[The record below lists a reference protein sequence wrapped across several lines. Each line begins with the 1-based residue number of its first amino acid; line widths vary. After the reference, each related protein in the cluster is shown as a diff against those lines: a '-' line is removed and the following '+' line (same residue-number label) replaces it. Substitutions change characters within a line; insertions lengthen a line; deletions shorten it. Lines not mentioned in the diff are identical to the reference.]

1 MHEDAFHEAED
12 SLDSPKYAVLKWAD
26 FAELSMLANGM
37 YTSKFESLRLKDA
50 EVIRHQDI
58 FAAPAL
64 FEYAQSIR
72 TAIEIMEK
80 CGVKPPEHLQSVADY
95 FMSAGERASK
105 CRTTKLPD

>member
-1 MHEDAFHEAED
+1 MHEDAFHEQVEQ
-12 SLDSPKYAVLKWAD
+12 LEPPKYAVLKWPD
-26 FAELSMLANGM
+26 FARLSLIANGM
-37 YTSKFESLRLKDA
+37 YADDFERSRLKDA

-80 CGVKPPEHLQSVADY
+80 CGVTPPEHLQSVADY
-95 FMSAGERASK
+95 FMAAGERASK

>member
-1 MHEDAFHEAED
+1 MHEDAFHEQGDLEP
-12 SLDSPKYAVLKWAD
+12 PKYAVFKW
-26 FAELSMLANGM
+26 EHYREMSIVANGM
-37 YTSKFESLRLKDA
+37 FAKGFEQMRLKDA

-64 FEYAQSIR
+64 YEYAQSIR

-80 CGVKPPEHLQSVADY
+80 CGVTPPEHLQSVADY
-95 FMSAGERASK
+95 FMAAGERASK